1 MIKVDSVS
9 KSYGIHQVIKN
20 VSLDVNSGEVVGFL
34 GQNGAGK
41 TTLMR
46 ILTGYLQPD
55 QGAVKVAGFDTQK
68 QTLQLHERI
77 GYLPE
82 TPPLY
87 SNMTVKDYLT
97 FAARLKNVPKSDC
110 AEQIDRVLNQCDLKT
125 VYAKMIGK
133 LSKGFKQRV
142 GIAQAIINN
151 PPVLILDEPTSGLD
165 PVQVQHVRRL
175 IKSLEESHTVILSTH
190 VLSEI
195 EQMAKRILLIH
206 DGRILADDSLE
217 NIVADGTRLED
228 FFLKQIG
235 YTINA

>member
-9 KSYGIHQVIKN
+9 KSFGLHQVIKD
-20 VSLDVNSGEVVGFL
+20 VSLNVNAGEVVGFL

-55 QGAVKVAGFDTQK
+55 RGSVNVAGLDAQK
-68 QTLQLHERI
+68 QALSIHERI

-82 TPPLY
+82 SPPLY
-87 SNMTVKDYLT
+87 LNMTVKDYLI
-97 FAARLKNVPKSDC
+97 FAARLKNIPRSEC
-110 AEQIDRVLNQCDLKT
+110 SEQIDRVLDQCDLKS
-125 VYAKMIGK
+125 VYTKIIGK

-151 PPVLILDEPTSGLD
+151 PPILILDEPTSGLD
-165 PVQVQHVRRL
+165 PVQVQHVRQL
-175 IKSLEESHTVILSTH
+175 IRNLEEHHTVILSTH

-206 DGRILADDSLE
+206 DGRILTDDSLE
-217 NIVADGTRLED
+217 NIIANGESLEN
-228 FFLKQIG
+228 FFLQKIG
-235 YTINA
+235 YTTNG